1 MTLHAHDIA
10 HQSDAT
16 PADFIQMSYEERL
29 IRRKR
34 VTTASGLSFMVDLPE
49 TVGLDEGDAFVL
61 SDGRQVTIIAA
72 DEDLLEVQG
81 DLHRLAWHIGNRH
94 APCQIEM
101 DRLVIRADK
110 VMQDMLR
117 GLGAAVKS
125 IREPFRPEGGAYGH
139 GRTMGH
145 AHGGHSHGPDTAHD
159 HAHVDGHDRL
169 HGLMAGDAPA
179 GAEDGHHH
187 HDHDDQDHDHS
198 HEGVPNLRPHRHDHH
213 H

>member
-10 HQSDAT
+10 RAT
-16 PADFIQMSYEERL
+16 SEAPVDFVELTYEERL

-34 VTTASGLSFMVDLPE
+34 ITTANGLSFVVDLPE

-61 SDGRQVTIIAA
+61 EDGRHVVVMAA
-72 DEDLLEVQG
+72 DEDLMEVQG

-110 VMQDMLR
+110 VMRDMLL
-117 GLGAAVKS
+117 GLGAVVKDL
-125 IREPFRPEGGAYGH
+125 REPFRPEGGAYGH

-145 AHGGHSHGPDTAHD
+145 SHGNQPHEHAHD
-159 HAHVDGHDRL
+159 HAHDHAHHDGHDRL
-169 HGLMAGDAPA
+169 HTLMQGDAPA
-179 GAEDGHHH
+179 GSEDGHHH
-187 HDHDDQDHDHS
+187 HDHTHD
-198 HEGVPNLRPHRHDHH
+198 EVPNLRPHHHHDHKH
-213 H
+213 